1 MIRRRRHHSVAG
13 TVAALSAVAVI
24 AAAPGAPGAQAASM
38 ADLPLVGHW
47 FAPSQQQLSMSEGEL
62 ASLGCLT
69 FSVGAVA
76 TTVILGGA
84 AAAATGGAATAVA
97 TAVPVLM
104 GVAAAGCA
112 FGATATPGLAWL
124 GRNGDQLAQ
133 RIGDSLPALP
143 VLPSPG
149 ELAR

>member
-1 MIRRRRHHSVAG
+1 MIRRRRPVAR
-13 TVAALSAVAVI
+13 TVSRAAAILSAAAVI
-24 AAAPGAPGAQAASM
+24 AAAPGARAASM
-38 ADLPLVGHW
+38 ADLPLIGHW
-47 FAPSQQQLSMSEGEL
+47 FATPQQQLSMSEAEL

-69 FSVGAVA
+69 FSVGAMA

-97 TAVPVLM
+97 TAVPVLV

-124 GRNGDQLAQ
+124 GRNSDQLAQ

-143 VLPSPG
+143 ALPSPG